1 MLVLCICTTVVATV
15 STASRVGTFAH
26 SACLNTF
33 TKRTVVMCMPQ
44 HVHEAYTRKDDA
56 FLWAHQNEPLEE
68 TALAMGRGVR
78 SCTARLERL
87 RNPKTEGHRRLFGVE
102 GDNEGKAA
110 RLRPVRECIQRIM
123 HDPSLDRGDF
133 SFGYRDRFRKTLALA
148 PFEAP
153 NESVQG
159 GERALMLALPEH
171 RIESLFYR
179 KQLVWHKASRLDH
192 ILGSHGGLRLA
203 QVIEGYSEWDE
214 ERKQSITRA
223 RDRALLALGGTAEA
237 TDTLAAFKVL
247 VAGVKAGDME
257 TDAFVTTALST
268 AYFGPDGGG
277 HDTPEH
283 DAPDDLLASHM
294 ASQSSAPSAA
304 HVPAPA
310 VIELMRTIPDAHA
323 DTRAELIREL
333 SKRIASA
340 EN

>member
-1 MLVLCICTTVVATV
+1 
-15 STASRVGTFAH
+15 
-26 SACLNTF
+26 
-33 TKRTVVMCMPQ
+33 MCMPQ
-44 HVHEAYTRKDDA
+44 HVHEAYTRKEDA

-102 GDNEGKAA
+102 GDDEGKAA

-133 SFGYRDRFRKTLALA
+133 SFGYKDRFRKTPIA
-148 PFEAP
+148 PFDAP

-171 RIESLFYR
+171 RIQSLFYR
-179 KQLVWHKASRLDH
+179 KQLVWHKASRLDD
-192 ILGSHGGLRLA
+192 IFGSRGGLRLA
-203 QVIEGYSEWDE
+203 QVIEGYLQWDE
-214 ERKQSITRA
+214 DRKQSITRA
-223 RDRALLALGGTAEA
+223 RDRALLALGGAAEA

-247 VAGVKAGDME
+247 VARVKAGDIE
-257 TDAFVTTALST
+257 TDVFVTTALST

-283 DAPDDLLASHM
+283 DTPEVLQ

-304 HVPAPA
+304 RLPAPA
-310 VIELMRTIPDAHA
+310 VIELMKTLPDTHV
-323 DTRAELIREL
+323 DTREELIREL
-333 SKRIASA
+333 SKRIASG